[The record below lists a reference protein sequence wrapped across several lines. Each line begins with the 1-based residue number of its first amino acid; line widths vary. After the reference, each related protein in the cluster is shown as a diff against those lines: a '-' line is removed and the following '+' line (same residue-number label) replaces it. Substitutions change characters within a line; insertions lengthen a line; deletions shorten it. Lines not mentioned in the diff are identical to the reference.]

1 MESLNRNP
9 NKYKSK
15 GDGINLRAELNGLL
29 EEELKQSP
37 EKIDTKKIDA
47 IIELLSHLE
56 GDRMTVQEKE
66 DTIFQSRDIFYW
78 TYSLCQHLQSD
89 LSESCE

>member
-37 EKIDTKKIDA
+37 EKIDTCQSKI
-47 IIELLSHLE
+47 S
-56 GDRMTVQEKE
+56 Q
-66 DTIFQSRDIFYW
+66 
-78 TYSLCQHLQSD
+78 
-89 LSESCE
+89 